1 MQIEWSLNKMLSVCF
16 ESRLLCDSAVILL
29 LFFLLIEEVSTRS
42 FIRELS

>member
-1 MQIEWSLNKMLSVCF
+1 MLSVCF
-16 ESRLLCDSAVILL
+16 ESRLLCDSAVFLL